1 MSVHPFICALSC
13 SFHVLSSCFPDVIS
27 AQDPLWLPHSP
38 STSTSLF
45 TWRAPAC
52 PSRAYSVSPPAPA
65 GRAPSPPLLPH
76 HSPTTLLPLAP
87 VLHVMCLWIYTV
99 LSLTSS
105 EGMGLIAG
113 PLCGLTQGP
122 DLVDVGRVEVRV
134 TGPGW
139 VPWVAPSSAG
149 RQPRREI
156 QACLPG
162 EAPPSSA

>member
-1 MSVHPFICALSC
+1 MSFRVVSLMLSLLKIH
-13 SFHVLSSCFPDVIS
+13 SGFPTLPPPPPPYSPGELLHVLQELI
-27 AQDPLWLPHSP
+27 Q
-38 STSTSLF
+38 
-45 TWRAPAC
+45 
-52 PSRAYSVSPPAPA
+52 Y
-65 GRAPSPPLLPH
+65 PPLLPH
-76 HSPTTLLPLAP
+76 HSPTTLLPLSP

-122 DLVDVGRVEVRV
+122 DLVDVGRVEVRM

-149 RQPRREI
+149 MRRRREI